1 MKRVTNIFHHFIKN
15 DNWYNFFSRVI
26 VVLSPYISAWN
37 NWPGGVIASI
47 VVHNESDAA
56 IDTWGLSVKFNQVS
70 SYYFVGIKNKYL
82 LPESKKSSES
92 PFS

>member
-1 MKRVTNIFHHFIKN
+1 MKAVTNIFTILFKKMKIRTI
-15 DNWYNFFSRVI
+15 FFKGDCG
-26 VVLSPYISAWN
+26 PYISAWN

-70 SYYFVGIKNKYL
+70 CYYFVGIKN
-82 LPESKKSSES
+82 
-92 PFS
+92 

>member
-1 MKRVTNIFHHFIKN
+1 MIIRTIFFKG
-15 DNWYNFFSRVI
+15 DCG
-26 VVLSPYISAWN
+26 PYISAWN

-82 LPESKKSSES
+82 LPKSKKSSES